1 MSPEEAVRGY
11 TNWSAY
17 AAGWEDRTGVLQPG
31 MWADITVISIDPLA
45 VGETD
50 PGRLLDGR
58 ILATMVGGVVVHDAL
73 SED

>member
-31 MWADITVISIDPLA
+31 KWADITVVNIDPLV

-58 ILATMVGGVVVHDAL
+58 VLATIVGGSLVHNSL
-73 SED
+73 PQR